1 MLLDRLSSV
10 TVIGW
15 IHDLS
20 VELKKISPAPF
31 GGKFSPVFPTN
42 EKFSS
47 RSILFVCK
55 IALYWSP
62 DRKFLP
68 VFPCKWKARLNVQLA
83 SLEVYSW
90 TPNGSFGWNI
100 RSEGMHYPPQK
111 FKINCDEKLEF
122 SMAKCLKYHGKINSF
137 CFRGGTNMSLKV
149 GNKLLS
155 QLAFSESQRELGN
168 SRNKIL
174 FPKIF

>member
-1 MLLDRLSSV
+1 MNTQRAIWL
-10 TVIGW
+10 
-15 IHDLS
+15 
-20 VELKKISPAPF
+20 EYPF
-31 GGKFSPVFPTN
+31 GRHALSPP
-42 EKFSS
+42 
-47 RSILFVCK
+47 
-55 IALYWSP
+55 
-62 DRKFLP
+62 
-68 VFPCKWKARLNVQLA
+68 
-83 SLEVYSW
+83 
-90 TPNGSFGWNI
+90 
-100 RSEGMHYPPQK
+100 PPQK

-168 SRNKIL
+168 SKNKIL